1 MASSMLSAEV
11 EAKTIAR
18 PAGNGMGNGLFAA
31 TNIAMGQEVLRIQKP
46 FAAVLDSPRLQDT
59 CSGCFGIRR
68 LQRNQG
74 SGSGA
79 IHDHGDDDVAELK
92 ACTRCQVV
100 RYCDK
105 VCRFHVTFI
114 ISLSPPLTFVLFVVA
129 FFFIVSCRHLVCE
142 GCEGKYLSSQT
153 SQGHVSLFFNIRF
166 SFLLMT
172 DIVYI
177 SFSLSLFH
185 YNPCGRYT

>member
-1 MASSMLSAEV
+1 MPSAEV

-31 TNIAMGQEVLRIQKP
+31 TNITMGQEVLRIQKP

-79 IHDHGDDDVAELK
+79 IHDDVAELK

-114 ISLSPPLTFVLFVVA
+114 ISLSPPLTFVLFAVV
-129 FFFIVSCRHLVCE
+129 FFYRLLPPSCVRGL
-142 GCEGKYLSSQT
+142 
-153 SQGHVSLFFNIRF
+153 
-166 SFLLMT
+166 
-172 DIVYI
+172 
-177 SFSLSLFH
+177 
-185 YNPCGRYT
+185 